1 MLGAGTWLRAA
12 GPLRV
17 GLGRG
22 HEICLPTL
30 CQACMEAQ
38 LRNQRME
45 EPVEKWSLS
54 DSIQYVCNKAEMEK
68 MLI

>member
-1 MLGAGTWLRAA
+1 MRSVSPPCA
-12 GPLRV
+12 GP
-17 GLGRG
+17 
-22 HEICLPTL
+22 
-30 CQACMEAQ
+30 AMEAQ

-45 EPVEKWSLS
+45 EPVEKWSFS